1 MSNLTTNGIASIIKT
16 SKAHTL
22 ITKFLGV
29 LIFPS
34 SYIKK
39 IKSVGEEDKE
49 CWKSLG
55 TMD

>member
-22 ITKFLGV
+22 ITKFLGA
-29 LIFPS
+29 LIFPG

-39 IKSVGEEDKE
+39 IKRRVGKA
-49 CWKSLG
+49 
-55 TMD
+55 